1 MKRTIVLAA
10 AMVFLFAAVAGIMSQ
25 LMPGPLKE
33 SDYFVIGSVATMVS
47 LAALFAMITLTTKG
61 GSGVFVKRRRK

>member
-1 MKRTIVLAA
+1 MKRTILLAA
-10 AMVFLFAAVAGIMSQ
+10 AMVILFAAAAGIMGR

-33 SDYFVIGSVATMVS
+33 ADYFVIGSVATLVFLAGLFMLMV
-47 LAALFAMITLTTKG
+47 LTTKG

>member
-1 MKRTIVLAA
+1 MKRTIVLAL
-10 AMVFLFAAVAGIMSQ
+10 AMVFLFAAIAGVMSQ

-33 SDYFVIGSVATMVS
+33 ADYFVIGSVATLVS
-47 LAALFAMITLTTKG
+47 LALLFVLIALTTKG